1 MTVNQVAMTVSQVA
15 MTVNRVAMTL
25 SQVVMT
31 VNLEVMTVS
40 QVAMTVN
47 PAVMTVNQVAM
58 TVNPAVR
65 KVVNPAVT
73 TVSRTTAVKR
83 RHLRHQTEPQQPRHK
98 LQVCTLLVVVIAS
111 YTVTHKTGSLSNKN
125 QKRCH

>member
-1 MTVNQVAMTVSQVA
+1 MTAVNRLVMTVNPAVMTVSQVV

-25 SQVVMT
+25 SQV
-31 VNLEVMTVS
+31 
-40 QVAMTVN
+40 
-47 PAVMTVNQVAM
+47 VMTVNQVAM

-73 TVSRTTAVKR
+73 TVSQTTAVKR
-83 RHLRHQTEPQQPRHK
+83 RHLRHQTKPHQPRHK
-98 LQVCTLLVVVIAS
+98 LQVCTLFVVVIAS